1 MKLYYVNLVGLG
13 RANIHKSPVK
23 AVSMQWMELLGEAE
37 AVAFTQ
43 QAS

>member
-23 AVSMQWMELLGEAE
+23 VVSMQWMELQGDAE
-37 AVAFTQ
+37 VVASTQ